1 MSVLSQRTRLLT
13 ELELV
18 DSRTLFPGP
27 RPLVIAHRGAS
38 AYAPEH
44 TFASWDR
51 ALAMGADFI
60 EQDLQM
66 TADGVLVVL
75 HDATLD
81 RTVRGPDAI
90 AHGRLD
96 ARTLAELDECEA
108 GSWFNDAHPDRARP
122 EFAHEPIPT
131 LDAVL
136 ARYAGRAR
144 FYIETKNPEE
154 APGMEEELVRLLREH
169 DLVRPAGVEHRVIVQ
184 SFSTRSLRTVRALEP
199 SIPLVR
205 LFRSRE
211 KSWTVRQQLP
221 LLADLVFGIG
231 PASPTVDDS
240 LVRDAARHGLVVHPY
255 TVDAESE
262 MRRLIHLG
270 VDAMFTNMPDR
281 LLAVRR

>member
-1 MSVLSQRTRLLT
+1 M
-13 ELELV
+13 

-44 TFASWDR
+44 TFAAWDL
-51 ALAMGADFI
+51 ALDMGADFI

-66 TADGVLVVL
+66 TADGELVVL

-81 RTVRGPDAI
+81 RTVRGPAEI
-90 AHGRLD
+90 VHGRVD
-96 ARTLAELDECEA
+96 ARTIAELNQCQA

-122 EFAHEPIPT
+122 EFAREPIPT

-154 APGMEEELVRLLREH
+154 APGMEEELVRLLRKH
-169 DLVRPAGVEHRVIVQ
+169 DLLRSTKDAQRVIVQ
-184 SFSTRSLRTVRALEP
+184 SFSTRSLRTVHSLEP

-221 LLADLVFGIG
+221 LLADLVVGIG
-231 PASPTVDDS
+231 PASPTVDDT
-240 LVRDAARHGLVVHPY
+240 LVRDAYHHGVVVHPY

-262 MRRLIHLG
+262 MRRLIDLG
-270 VDAMFTNMPDR
+270 VDAMFTNMPDSLIAIR
-281 LLAVRR
+281 